1 METGPQGSVLGLLMF
16 LVYINDLPNNIR
28 STCKSFADDISL
40 FSHDLDKDTS
50 QDELNYDLQKVSDLR
65 FQWKMQFNPDPI
77 KKTTTSKRT
86 DFLQKT

>member
-65 FQWKMQFNPDPI
+65 FQWKMQFNPDPT
-77 KKTTTSKRT
+77 KKITASKIT